1 MILENLGRIRARNV
15 GSRNTGTED
24 EGTDSTSTN
33 HQASASQQSFR
44 SSSSTTSVP
53 TSPSGR
59 STKRY
64 SNNLFGSGRFRD
76 YTYLRSVTQQK
87 RGSTESAKTNF
98 TPAQVSARARADAHN
113 SAPVVSSPQSTPES
127 VSSGTWSPALA
138 APSSHLEV
146 PTTTLLGGHRLSRNM
161 TPAELHRAS
170 MALEEAINEIVEE
183 AEEEFEEAEEEF
195 EEAEEEIVMPRIPNP
210 SRALQPTSNEI
221 EPAHAGASEFEAG
234 MAMTSDAQ
242 IIPETD
248 AHMISPV
255 PNSQPETVS
264 PTPRLPGYIPGMPRP
279 MTPRDFDSDGQ
290 RSHSTTPRATS
301 PNAHPTNSDRLSPG
315 VSNAGV
321 IRRGS
326 DASTTRRSSRPEATS
341 PSSPMFVPRST
352 NGRFTPEDRVVARML
367 STDVDYMSASAI
379 LAARRGAPSPTTAT
393 TFQPLAVSSRPGT
406 PSNVIWNVSPNSTTQ
421 RSPGHGRHGSWA
433 NDSTVLSSR
442 SHISL

>member
-1 MILENLGRIRARNV
+1 VGQAHALPLVCPYHATYETCVSCFASCSKKSDVRRTASAGSSRTPDTSLPINLSELSWASPPSRGPVSQTQSAPHQGRLQAPRFLPELPSTSDFRTSVILPEYALRRVISCQTSLIVPSLYLCSLSRRFTLLRNPSGDPVSLDNLKSKFAAQRARGAEYQISEEEEDMILENLGRIRARNV

-210 SRALQPTSNEI
+210 SRALQPTS
-221 EPAHAGASEFEAG
+221 
-234 MAMTSDAQ
+234 
-242 IIPETD
+242 
-248 AHMISPV
+248 V
-255 PNSQPETVS
+255 
-264 PTPRLPGYIPGMPRP
+264 RLY
-279 MTPRDFDSDGQ
+279 F
-290 RSHSTTPRATS
+290 
-301 PNAHPTNSDRLSPG
+301 
-315 VSNAGV
+315 
-321 IRRGS
+321 
-326 DASTTRRSSRPEATS
+326 
-341 PSSPMFVPRST
+341 
-352 NGRFTPEDRVVARML
+352 
-367 STDVDYMSASAI
+367 
-379 LAARRGAPSPTTAT
+379 
-393 TFQPLAVSSRPGT
+393 
-406 PSNVIWNVSPNSTTQ
+406 
-421 RSPGHGRHGSWA
+421 
-433 NDSTVLSSR
+433 
-442 SHISL
+442 